1 MDPEQIYAE
10 VLSEEQQK
18 GSVSAVAEGRAKAA
32 RARAEAGSPHP
43 KEPKWWPGAQ
53 PQFEGGAVPAAAD
66 EEVAEAPVVSEP
78 APAEAPAAVT
88 EASAVAGEV
97 PPAAPAEAP
106 AAVAAPAPAAS
117 ATVAPEMAATQAP
130 PPPTPADASAPVPV
144 AAAQVPAAQV
154 PAAQPAAS
162 APLPSGV
169 SAGTTTGTRLRPED
183 ESATD
188 AQFAGQQ
195 AMYERRKLID
205 ELVSTGVPVVSASGS
220 GRSRGGAFMV
230 LLYLLIPIAAIAILA
245 SVNKGAATPSPGAST
260 GSSAPS
266 VPTLVAQN
274 VQFTT
279 STLTLPADKPVTLHF
294 DNKDSTTHNVGI
306 YDKKGGKELFKGSV
320 VTGPN
325 ATDYKVN
332 PLKAGTYYFQCDIHP
347 TSMNGTLTVK

>member
-1 MDPEQIYAE
+1 VDPEQIYAE

-18 GSVSAVAEGRAKAA
+18 GSAPAVAEGRAKAA

-43 KEPKWWPGAQ
+43 KEAKWWPGAQ

-66 EEVAEAPVVSEP
+66 DEVAGAPAVSEP
-78 APAEAPAAVT
+78 APAEAPAV
-88 EASAVAGEV
+88 VAEV
-97 PPAAPAEAP
+97 PAAPPAEAP
-106 AAVAAPAPAAS
+106 AALAAPAPAGT
-117 ATVAPEMAATQAP
+117 ATEAPQQQAGEATTQAP
-130 PPPTPADASAPVPV
+130 PPVAPVDATAPVP
-144 AAAQVPAAQV
+144 ASAAQVPA
-154 PAAQPAAS
+154 PQPAPA

-205 ELVSTGVPVVSASGS
+205 ELVSTGVPVVTASGS
-220 GRSRGGAFMV
+220 GRSRGGAFMA

-279 STLTLPADKPVTLHF
+279 STLSFPADKPVTLHF

-306 YDKKGGKELFKGSV
+306 YDKNGGKELFKGSV

-325 ATDYKVN
+325 ATDYKVS

-347 TSMNGTLTVK
+347 ASMNGTLTVK

>member
-18 GSVSAVAEGRAKAA
+18 GSAPAVAEGRAKAA

-53 PQFEGGAVPAAAD
+53 PQFEGGGAPAAD
-66 EEVAEAPVVSEP
+66 EAVAEAVPEPEPPAPVEEPAPVEAPAPVAEAPP
-78 APAEAPAAVT
+78 APAEAPA
-88 EASAVAGEV
+88 
-97 PPAAPAEAP
+97 PAAPDAAPQP
-106 AAVAAPAPAAS
+106 AAVS
-117 ATVAPEMAATQAP
+117 ATQAT
-130 PPPTPADASAPVPV
+130 PPPTPVDATAPVPV
-144 AAAQVPAAQV
+144 AAAPAA
-154 PAAQPAAS
+154 ATQPAAVPPAA

-183 ESATD
+183 ESATE

-205 ELVSTGVPVVSASGS
+205 ELVSTGVPVVTASNS
-220 GRSRGGAFMV
+220 GRSRGGALMA
-230 LLYLLIPIAAIAILA
+230 LLYLLIPIVAIAILA
-245 SVNKGAATPSPGAST
+245 SVNKGGTTTAAGGPSSPA
-260 GSSAPS
+260 APS
-266 VPTLVAQN
+266 GPTLVAEN

-279 STLTLPADKPVTLHF
+279 STLSFPADKPVTLKF
-294 DNKDSTTHNVGI
+294 DNKDSTAHNVGI

-320 VTGPN
+320 VTGPTS
-325 ATDYKVN
+325 TDYKVS

-347 TSMNGTLTVK
+347 DSMKGTLTVK